1 LSSFA
6 GIRTFLTVLYR
17 ARRAVVHI
25 QEAIAGW
32 LRAIWERDRTQLGRG
47 AALGNRVLRIA
58 VASTRGLGIHE
69 VGLHASSLTYYTVFS
84 IVPFLV
90 VVLWIVEAV
99 GHIPALG
106 PEFLE
111 AHHLSGGNT
120 MLTSALHKLFE
131 NVNHTAAV
139 TGGIVS
145 LGAFIYA
152 VVRLFAYSERALDMI
167 AAAARRP
174 LKLSRLL
181 GFLALILMLPL
192 LAVVGGLLAAVA
204 SSAIGSRIAALLG
217 HLHHLKLAAIA
228 GVGLT
233 TLALAIAIFYS
244 AAARARIPFSSAAVG
259 GGVAAVLLSAV
270 FWAFGTFQIG
280 MSRGNAVQ
288 FGATAGPVL
297 LLWIHSSWYVLLF
310 GAEIAVAHGLDRVLV
325 HGAWTFHPDVAG
337 RQQTGIAIMVEAA
350 RDRPHLPPVEA
361 LARDLRLPPPV
372 VRDVC
377 LQLAARGLLR
387 RSNQGRLSL
396 GCDPGRTRVAD
407 VIDAIIRDPALDAE
421 RAATAA
427 HYEQGA
433 RTALA
438 LIAIA
443 RIEVGRG
450 PTLRELAASGGG

>member
-6 GIRTFLTVLYR
+6 AIRTFPTVLYR
-17 ARRAVVHI
+17 ARRALL
-25 QEAIAGW
+25 QTRKAIAGW
-32 LRAIWERDRTQLGRG
+32 LRAIWERDRTQLPRG
-47 AALGNRVLRIA
+47 AAFGNRVLRIV
-58 VASTRGLGIHE
+58 VASIRGLGVHL
-69 VGLHASSLTYYTVFS
+69 VGLHAAALTYYTVFS

-90 VVLWIVEAV
+90 VVLSIVKAT
-99 GHIPALG
+99 GRIPSLTPDLPNIHKLSSGNAL
-106 PEFLE
+106 
-111 AHHLSGGNT
+111 
-120 MLTSALHKLFE
+120 LTSALRKLFE
-131 NVNHTAAV
+131 NVNQTAAV

-145 LGAFIYA
+145 LGVLVYA
-152 VVRLFAYSERALDMI
+152 VVRLFAYSERALDTI

-181 GFLALILMLPL
+181 GYLALILLLPL
-192 LAVVGGLLAAVA
+192 LATVGGLVAALA
-204 SSAIGSRIAALLG
+204 SSTVGSRISALLG
-217 HLHHLKLAAIA
+217 HLHHLKLVMIA
-228 GVGLT
+228 GVGLL

-259 GGVAAVLLSAV
+259 AGVAAVLLSV
-270 FWAFGTFQIG
+270 VLWAFGAFQIG
-280 MSRGNAVQ
+280 MSHGNAVQ

-350 RDRPHLPPVEA
+350 RDRPHFPPVEA

-372 VRDVC
+372 VRDLC
-377 LQLAARGLLR
+377 LQLAARGLLH
-387 RSNQGRLSL
+387 RSSQGQLSL
-396 GCDPGRTRVAD
+396 GCDPDRTRVAD

-421 RAATAA
+421 RAAAGA
-427 HYEQGA
+427 QLEQGA

-438 LIAIA
+438 LIALA

-450 PTLRELAASGGG
+450 PTLRELAASDEG

>member
-1 LSSFA
+1 
-6 GIRTFLTVLYR
+6 
-17 ARRAVVHI
+17 
-25 QEAIAGW
+25 
-32 LRAIWERDRTQLGRG
+32 
-47 AALGNRVLRIA
+47 VLRIV
-58 VASTRGLGIHE
+58 VASIRGLGVHL
-69 VGLHASSLTYYTVFS
+69 VGLHAAALTYYTVFS

-90 VVLWIVEAV
+90 VVLSIVKAT
-99 GHIPALG
+99 GRIPSLTPDLPNIHKLSSGNAL
-106 PEFLE
+106 
-111 AHHLSGGNT
+111 
-120 MLTSALHKLFE
+120 LTSALRKLFE
-131 NVNHTAAV
+131 NVNQTAAV

-145 LGAFIYA
+145 LGVLVYA
-152 VVRLFAYSERALDMI
+152 VVRLFAYSERALDTI

-181 GFLALILMLPL
+181 GYLALILLLPL
-192 LAVVGGLLAAVA
+192 LATVGGLVAALA
-204 SSAIGSRIAALLG
+204 SSTVGSRISALLG
-217 HLHHLKLAAIA
+217 HLHHLKLVMIA
-228 GVGLT
+228 GVGLL

-259 GGVAAVLLSAV
+259 AGVAAVLLSV
-270 FWAFGTFQIG
+270 VLWAFGAFQIG
-280 MSRGNAVQ
+280 MSHGNAVQ

-372 VRDVC
+372 VRDLC
-377 LQLAARGLLR
+377 LQLAARGLLH
-387 RSNQGRLSL
+387 RSSQGQLSL
-396 GCDPGRTRVAD
+396 GCDPDRTRVAD

-421 RAATAA
+421 RAAAGA
-427 HYEQGA
+427 QLEQGA

-438 LIAIA
+438 LIALA

-450 PTLRELAASGGG
+450 PTLRELAASDEG

>member
-1 LSSFA
+1 MSSFA
-6 GIRTFLTVLYR
+6 AIRTFPTVLYR
-17 ARRAVVHI
+17 ARRALL
-25 QEAIAGW
+25 QTRKAIAGW
-32 LRAIWERDRTQLGRG
+32 LRAIWERDRTQLPRG
-47 AALGNRVLRIA
+47 AAFGNRVLRIV
-58 VASTRGLGIHE
+58 VASIRGLGVHL
-69 VGLHASSLTYYTVFS
+69 VGLHAAALTYYTVFS

-90 VVLWIVEAV
+90 VVLSIVKAT
-99 GHIPALG
+99 GRIPSLTPDLPNIHKLSSGNAL
-106 PEFLE
+106 
-111 AHHLSGGNT
+111 
-120 MLTSALHKLFE
+120 LTSALRKLFE
-131 NVNHTAAV
+131 NVNQTAAV

-145 LGAFIYA
+145 LGVLVYA
-152 VVRLFAYSERALDMI
+152 VVRLFAYSERALDTI

-181 GFLALILMLPL
+181 GYLALILLLPL
-192 LAVVGGLLAAVA
+192 LATVGGLVAALA
-204 SSAIGSRIAALLG
+204 SSTVGSRISALLG
-217 HLHHLKLAAIA
+217 HLHHLKLVMIA
-228 GVGLT
+228 GVGLL

-259 GGVAAVLLSAV
+259 AGVAAVLLSV
-270 FWAFGTFQIG
+270 VLWAFGAFQIG
-280 MSRGNAVQ
+280 MSHGNAVQ

-372 VRDVC
+372 VRDLC
-377 LQLAARGLLR
+377 LQLAARGLLH
-387 RSNQGRLSL
+387 RSSQGQLSL
-396 GCDPGRTRVAD
+396 GCDPDRTRVAD

-421 RAATAA
+421 RAAAGA
-427 HYEQGA
+427 QLEQGA

-438 LIAIA
+438 LIALA

-450 PTLRELAASGGG
+450 PTLRELAASDEG

>member
-6 GIRTFLTVLYR
+6 AIRTFPTVLYR
-17 ARRAVVHI
+17 ARRALL
-25 QEAIAGW
+25 QTRKAIAGW
-32 LRAIWERDRTQLGRG
+32 LRAIWERDRTQLPRG
-47 AALGNRVLRIA
+47 AAFGNRVLRIV
-58 VASTRGLGIHE
+58 VASIRGLGVHL
-69 VGLHASSLTYYTVFS
+69 VGLHAAALTYYTVFS

-90 VVLWIVEAV
+90 VVLSIVKAT
-99 GHIPALG
+99 GRIPSLTPDLPNIHKLSSGNAL
-106 PEFLE
+106 
-111 AHHLSGGNT
+111 
-120 MLTSALHKLFE
+120 LTSALRKLFE
-131 NVNHTAAV
+131 NVNQTAAV

-145 LGAFIYA
+145 LGVLVYA
-152 VVRLFAYSERALDMI
+152 VVRLFAYSERALDTI

-181 GFLALILMLPL
+181 GYLALILLLPL
-192 LAVVGGLLAAVA
+192 LATVGGLVAALA
-204 SSAIGSRIAALLG
+204 SSTVGSRISALLG
-217 HLHHLKLAAIA
+217 HLHHLKLVMIA
-228 GVGLT
+228 GVGLL

-259 GGVAAVLLSAV
+259 AGVAAVLLSV
-270 FWAFGTFQIG
+270 VLWAFGAFQIG
-280 MSRGNAVQ
+280 MSHGNAVQ

-372 VRDVC
+372 VRDLC
-377 LQLAARGLLR
+377 LQLAARGLLH
-387 RSNQGRLSL
+387 RSSQGQLSL
-396 GCDPGRTRVAD
+396 GCDPDRTRVAD

-421 RAATAA
+421 RAAAGA
-427 HYEQGA
+427 QLEQGA

-438 LIAIA
+438 LIALA

-450 PTLRELAASGGG
+450 PTLRELAASDEG